1 MRLDKGIVNRM
12 CRNYPSLSFK
22 QCQSNVQETTEATL
36 SPLKQTD
43 LSWKYEKSMNNWAIE
58 FKFLKKLLFH
68 ASFVQVKYR
77 QMALVGFDT

>member
-1 MRLDKGIVNRM
+1 MRLEKGIVKSLCKL

-68 ASFVQVKYR
+68 ASI
-77 QMALVGFDT
+77 A